1 MSDVKMKDIAAAVG
15 VSVVS
20 VSNALAGRK
29 GVSDDVRFRVEK
41 AAREMGYDIKKSDRN
56 SQGMVIG
63 VLAPEKYITVG
74 QSFYWALYQRVAYEA
89 AKFQSVTM
97 LEILTFSMEEEE
109 EMPKLL
115 REKTISGLIII
126 AWMSASYV
134 KKIVNAADVP
144 TVLLDFQMKGVRCD
158 AVMSSNYVGMYKMTR
173 YLLEKG
179 HRDIAFVGSV
189 KANDNILDRYYGY
202 RKALMEAGIRE
213 RREWILE
220 DRNIQDGLGMI
231 EVPENMPTAFACN
244 SDWTAGLLYNELAS
258 RGYRVPE
265 DISIVG
271 YDNYLYNNS
280 FADRLTTYNVD
291 MKQMAHQAVKL
302 LRGKILGDDRH
313 WGTRYVDSV
322 IVERQSV
329 KSFN

>member
-29 GVSDDVRFRVEK
+29 GVSDDVRLRVEK
-41 AAREMGYDIKKSDRN
+41 AAKELGYDFKKNDRY
-56 SQGMVIG
+56 SQGTVIG

-89 AKFQSVTM
+89 AKSHSITM
-97 LEILTFSMEEEE
+97 LEILTFSMEEKEE
-109 EMPKLL
+109 LPKLL
-115 REKTISGLIII
+115 REKIIGGLIII
-126 AWMSASYV
+126 GWMSDSYV
-134 KKIVNAADVP
+134 RKILAAADVP
-144 TVLLDFQMKGVRCD
+144 TVLMDFQIKGIRCD

-213 RREWILE
+213 RKEWILE
-220 DRNIQDGLGMI
+220 DRDLEKGLAVV
-231 EVPENMPTAFACN
+231 EVPEYMPTAFACN
-244 SDWTAGLLYNELAS
+244 SDWAAGLLFDELS
-258 RGYRVPE
+258 KRGYRVPQ

-271 YDNYLYNNS
+271 YDNYLYGNS
-280 FADRLTTYNVD
+280 FAEQLTTYNVD
-291 MKQMAHQAVKL
+291 MKQMAYQAVKL
-302 LRGKILGDDRH
+302 LKGKIRGDEKH

-329 KSFN
+329 KSLV

>member
-29 GVSDDVRFRVEK
+29 GVSDDVRLRVEK
-41 AAREMGYDIKKSDRN
+41 AAKELGYDFKKNDRY
-56 SQGMVIG
+56 SQGTVIG

-89 AKFQSVTM
+89 AKSHSITM
-97 LEILTFSMEEEE
+97 LEILTFSMEEKEE
-109 EMPKLL
+109 LPKLL
-115 REKTISGLIII
+115 REKIIGGLIII
-126 AWMSASYV
+126 GWMSDSYV
-134 KKIVNAADVP
+134 RKILAAADVP
-144 TVLLDFQMKGVRCD
+144 TVLMDFQIKGIRCD

-213 RREWILE
+213 RKEWILE
-220 DRNIQDGLGMI
+220 DRDLEKGLAVV
-231 EVPENMPTAFACN
+231 EVPEYMPTAFACN
-244 SDWTAGLLYNELAS
+244 SDWAAGLLFDELS
-258 RGYRVPE
+258 KRGYRVPQ

-271 YDNYLYNNS
+271 YDNYLYGDS
-280 FADRLTTYNVD
+280 FAEQLTTYNVD
-291 MKQMAHQAVKL
+291 MKQMAYQAVKL
-302 LRGKILGDDRH
+302 LKGKIRGDEKH

-329 KSFN
+329 KSLV

>member
-29 GVSDDVRFRVEK
+29 GVSDDVRLRVEK
-41 AAREMGYDIKKSDRN
+41 AAKELGYDFKKNDRY
-56 SQGMVIG
+56 SQGTVIG

-89 AKFQSVTM
+89 AKSHSITM
-97 LEILTFSMEEEE
+97 LEILTFSMEEKEE
-109 EMPKLL
+109 LPKLL
-115 REKTISGLIII
+115 REKIIGGLIII
-126 AWMSASYV
+126 GWMSDSYV
-134 KKIVNAADVP
+134 RKILAAADVP
-144 TVLLDFQMKGVRCD
+144 TVLMDFQIKGIRCD
-158 AVMSSNYVGMYKMTR
+158 AVMSSNYVGMYKMTG

-213 RREWILE
+213 RKEWILE
-220 DRNIQDGLGMI
+220 DRDLEKGLAVV
-231 EVPENMPTAFACN
+231 EVPEYMPTAFACN
-244 SDWTAGLLYNELAS
+244 SDWAAGLLFDELS
-258 RGYRVPE
+258 KRGYRVPQ

-271 YDNYLYNNS
+271 YDNYLYGNS
-280 FADRLTTYNVD
+280 FAEQLTTYNVD
-291 MKQMAHQAVKL
+291 MKQMAYQAVKL
-302 LRGKILGDDRH
+302 LKGKIRGDEKH

-322 IVERQSV
+322 MVERQSV
-329 KSFN
+329 KSLV